1 MKKITIITLFSLVL
15 LASCGTNNSVGT
27 ETTQGK
33 KQLTKEE
40 IQVQQENRTKAFM
53 SNASE
58 ETKKLFTELDE
69 IKKTGDKQK
78 EDEKIAEIKKVEES
92 KRLELDEAVKSGDN
106 EKAKTI
112 RKELMIFTELNR

>member
-15 LASCGTNNSVGT
+15 LASCGTNNSVWT
-27 ETTQGK
+27 ETTQWK

-69 IKKTGDKQK
+69 IKKTWDKQK

-92 KRLELDEAVKSGDN
+92 KRLELDEAVKSWDN